1 MILISLI
8 NIAMG
13 RICILALRLI
23 CRFVSE
29 CTVGTLRSHI
39 DGRLQVRDGQKLGS
53 SKWPITF
60 HRAPGPDFKFQVQ
73 VPDELKSNLNRDSGE
88 MDLTG
93 SGRAAALGSTRGPSR
108 PRGAAGRGSRGAA
121 HAEWLLL

>member
-23 CRFVSE
+23 CRFV
-29 CTVGTLRSHI
+29 TVGTLRSHI

-88 MDLTG
+88 MDFTG
-93 SGRAAALGSTRGPSR
+93 SGRAAAPGSTRGPSR
-108 PRGAAGRGSRGAA
+108 PRGPAAGGRGVPLTPSGS
-121 HAEWLLL
+121 